1 MKKFKLLN
9 ILLVVAFL
17 FSLPVAYA
25 HEIDVKNEAIKIE
38 LIDGKVSNNSK
49 ILVDFEKLGLE
60 EDTEYTLHYQ
70 YVIVEN
76 EAYNK
81 YVEEDKLQQQTIK
94 NLLEYYEL
102 EKIEDT
108 DDTKIIKEYNDN
120 VKTHEVKKE
129 GFLPAFIET
138 DWIKTGDGTA
148 KLDLTKVPTTEVGY
162 QPYVLWMKVETKDGG
177 SFYGDQVVKVD
188 SPKVDEE
195 AKEESP
201 KTGDEIL
208 LVALGALAV
217 AGVMVVSYKK
227 VNA

>member
-49 ILVDFEKLGLE
+49 ILVDLEKLGLE
-60 EDTEYTLHYQ
+60 KDTEYTLHYQ
-70 YVIVEN
+70 YVIVESD
-76 EAYNK
+76 AYNN
-81 YVEEDKLQQQTIK
+81 YVEM
-94 NLLEYYEL
+94 
-102 EKIEDT
+102 
-108 DDTKIIKEYNDN
+108 DN
-120 VKTHEVKKE
+120 VQKECISDFLEENNLESIDDISEELIEEFNKKVVPYEVQKE
-129 GFLPAFIET
+129 GFLPAFVES
-138 DWIKTGDGTA
+138 DWIKTEDGTA

-217 AGVMVVSYKK
+217 ACVMVVSYKK